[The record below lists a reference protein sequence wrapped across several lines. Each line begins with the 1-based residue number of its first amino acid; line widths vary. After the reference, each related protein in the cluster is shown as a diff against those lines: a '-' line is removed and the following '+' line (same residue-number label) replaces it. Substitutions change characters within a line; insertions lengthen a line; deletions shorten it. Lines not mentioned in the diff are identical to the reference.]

1 MCSFLFIIVFVPFLF
16 VRSTK
21 QIGLCGETGYPLC
34 EMSVKNVELSEPK
47 ASFRCLVNKHL
58 AGRLGTSAL
67 IFFCFVFLYQDKK
80 MKWVWATP
88 KTNILYTNNIRA
100 ITQDCSY
107 IFVLRTN
114 RPPPPYRQFTNCLIN
129 IIQYTNR
136 RGEPCVRPFLF
147 VLAQNR

>member
-1 MCSFLFIIVFVPFLF
+1 MYGRKIFRPYFFIVSPRTDNSRIVSSTSFNTQTVGANLVFALIIIGFALILHSHF

-47 ASFRCLVNKHL
+47 ASFRRLVNKHL

-80 MKWVWATP
+80 MKWVWAKPNT
-88 KTNILYTNNIRA
+88 KHFIY
-100 ITQDCSY
+100 
-107 IFVLRTN
+107 
-114 RPPPPYRQFTNCLIN
+114 
-129 IIQYTNR
+129 
-136 RGEPCVRPFLF
+136 E
-147 VLAQNR
+147 

>member
-1 MCSFLFIIVFVPFLF
+1 MAPPRVCPFIQYCMGGRFFAHTFFASPTFF

-47 ASFRCLVNKHL
+47 ASFRCLVNKHI

-88 KTNILYTNNIRA
+88 KTKHS
-100 ITQDCSY
+100 ITHDVGACPMCSSLFCRMQKKCY
-107 IFVLRTN
+107 LCPQKIKYFVHR
-114 RPPPPYRQFTNCLIN
+114 
-129 IIQYTNR
+129 
-136 RGEPCVRPFLF
+136 
-147 VLAQNR
+147 